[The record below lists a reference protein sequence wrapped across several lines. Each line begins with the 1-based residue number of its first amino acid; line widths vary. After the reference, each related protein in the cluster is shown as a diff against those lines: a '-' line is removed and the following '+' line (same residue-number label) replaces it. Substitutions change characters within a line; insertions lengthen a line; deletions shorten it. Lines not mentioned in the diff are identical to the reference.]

1 MFTARTDAEAEAPVL
16 LSYTGHLMRRAK
28 SLEKTLMLE
37 KIVEEEKR
45 ETNSMDVSLS
55 KHQEIMKDREAW
67 HAAVYGV
74 AKSQTQ
80 LSDRTTNKTLSQQT
94 EGRDFLLLDDWP

>member
-1 MFTARTDAEAEAPVL
+1 
-16 LSYTGHLMRRAK
+16 
-28 SLEKTLMLE
+28 
-37 KIVEEEKR
+37 
-45 ETNSMDVSLS
+45 MDVSLS

-80 LSDRTTNKTLSQQT
+80 LSDQTTNKTLSQQT

>member
-1 MFTARTDAEAEAPVL
+1 
-16 LSYTGHLMRRAK
+16 
-28 SLEKTLMLE
+28 
-37 KIVEEEKR
+37 
-45 ETNSMDVSLS
+45 MDVSLS

>member
-1 MFTARTDAEAEAPVL
+1 
-16 LSYTGHLMRRAK
+16 
-28 SLEKTLMLE
+28 
-37 KIVEEEKR
+37 
-45 ETNSMDVSLS
+45 MDVSLS

-67 HAAVYGV
+67 HAAVYEV

-80 LSDRTTNKTLSQQT
+80 LSDQTTNKTLSQQT